1 MCMKL
6 PRSKAE
12 MLNVSGVGAAKFE
25 KYGQRILDEISGYQ
39 AEHPDVVISIQE
51 GAGEVYESSKA
62 KKNGYKIKVQMKKG
76 TELQKFNMV

>member
-62 KKNGYKIKVQMKKG
+62 KKKK
-76 TELQKFNMV
+76 ERV

>member
-1 MCMKL
+1 MKL

-51 GAGEVYESSKA
+51 GAGRYMKA
-62 KKNGYKIKVQMKKG
+62 VR
-76 TELQKFNMV
+76 QKRTGIRLRFR